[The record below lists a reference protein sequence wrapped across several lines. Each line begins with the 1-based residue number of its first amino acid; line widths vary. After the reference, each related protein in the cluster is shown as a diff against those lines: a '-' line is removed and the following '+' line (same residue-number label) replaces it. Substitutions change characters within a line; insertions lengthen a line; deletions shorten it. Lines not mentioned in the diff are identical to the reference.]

1 MTAYLT
7 RHLQVLLATFG
18 QMARSPGATLMTIA
32 AIGITLA
39 LPTLLY
45 LATVN
50 LDRASAG
57 FNRGAPVT
65 LFLRQDLEPDSARE
79 LARKLGQQAG
89 VEDSSF
95 IDADEALAEFKL
107 RSGLGA
113 AVEMLGQNPLPH
125 SVVLYLTA
133 DLPAAA
139 AAQLLRDMEAHPDV
153 ALAQSDLQWLRRL
166 QAIISLVQRG
176 AVLLAILLAV
186 AVVVIISNTV
196 RLAIVNRR
204 DEIVIIKL
212 IGGTDGFVR
221 RPFLYSGFLQGL
233 FGALVAWI
241 LIAGCLQLLGVPVAE
256 LSRLYGTEFRLTGL
270 SASDALV
277 VLLSGGLLGWLASRW
292 AVGRHLSQIEPQ

>member
-18 QMARSPGATLMTIA
+18 QMARSPGATLMTVA

-39 LPTLLY
+39 LPALLY

-57 FNRGAPVT
+57 LNRGAPVT
-65 LFLRQDLEPDSARE
+65 LFLRQDLEAGRALE
-79 LARKLGQQAG
+79 LAGKLAQHPG
-89 VEDSSF
+89 VEQSSF
-95 IDADEALAEFKL
+95 IDADEALTEFKS

-113 AVEMLGQNPLPH
+113 AVEMLGENPLPH
-125 SVVLYLTA
+125 SVVLYLSA
-133 DLPAAA
+133 DLTAEAAA
-139 AAQLLRDMEAHPDV
+139 DLLREMEADPDV
-153 ALAQSDLQWLRRL
+153 ALAQSDLQWMRRL
-166 QAIISLVQRG
+166 RAILSLVQRG
-176 AVLLAILLAV
+176 AVLLAVLLAV

-204 DEIVIIKL
+204 EEIVIIKL

-233 FGALVAWI
+233 LGAVVGWA

-256 LSRLYGTEFRLTGL
+256 LSRLYGSEFQLTGL
-270 SASDALV
+270 SVSEALA
-277 VLLSGGLLGWLASRW
+277 VLLGGGLLGWLASRW
-292 AVGRHLSQIEPQ
+292 AVGRHLSQVEPQ